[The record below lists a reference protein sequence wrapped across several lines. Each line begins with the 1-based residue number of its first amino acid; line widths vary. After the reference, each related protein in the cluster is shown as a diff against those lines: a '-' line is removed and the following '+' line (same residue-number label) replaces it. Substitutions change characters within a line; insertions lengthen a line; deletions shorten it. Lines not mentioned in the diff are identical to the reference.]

1 MLVLVEQ
8 VAQLTAR
15 FFLTKSVCDVD
26 GSRRRSSHPFFRS
39 VVGQLH
45 SCSVRL
51 RRLAY
56 CLVATARRTTG
67 AWGEAT
73 PAKSERKSVPCR
85 APMVWY
91 SGPVPIPSVTC
102 GDPYRLGA
110 TTIPLHRAR
119 GTGPAHESWGTGR
132 PCGRVEQKQASSGAE
147 RSGSARLRSTGFL
160 FAGTAHRRRLI
171 RD

>member
-119 GTGPAHESWGTGR
+119 GTGPAHESWGPAGR
-132 PCGRVEQKQASSGAE
+132 AVVWSRSRQAAERERSSPVHRFFVCGDRASS
-147 RSGSARLRSTGFL
+147 
-160 FAGTAHRRRLI
+160 
-171 RD
+171 